1 MNSIL
6 EYLNR
11 PYPFSFQPLRRVKQ
25 IIPIGICVFL
35 FMVFYKPFGGDAYSA
50 AFMISCAGFA
60 GLLTTV
66 IIPLIFPKYFN
77 EHKWTLKRNLVW
89 VIWMNIIFLIIM
101 FFGSNIYVI
110 FRYHN
115 FHDFTFEN
123 FLWWFYIQIVFGI
136 PLGIIINLVNQYYL
150 LKKHHKIAANIN
162 NIVEKEK
169 LEQEQTTLESDKQ
182 NRFPNNELNKLE
194 FETDKFNKVT
204 VGVDNLIY
212 VEALGN
218 YINIAYYY
226 KENRKIT
233 IRETISNI
241 EQKIGASK
249 LIYKPHRSYLVNLQ
263 NIQNVTGDSQG
274 LKIHLK
280 DSEKIIPVSRNK
292 IKEFRTIVAPVF

>member
-1 MNSIL
+1 MLKIETKNPML
-6 EYLNR
+6 EFLNR

-25 IIPIGICVFL
+25 IIPIGICVFI
-35 FMVFYKPFGGDAYSA
+35 FMVVYKPFGGDAYSA

-66 IIPLIFPKYFN
+66 IIPLLFPKYFN
-77 EHKWTLKRNLVW
+77 ENEWTLKRNLVW

-101 FFGSNIYVI
+101 FFASNIYVI
-110 FRYHN
+110 LRYNN
-115 FHDFTFEN
+115 FHDFTIQN
-123 FLWWFYIQIVFGI
+123 FIWWFYIQIVFGI

-150 LKKHHKIAANIN
+150 LKKHHNIADKINST
-162 NIVEKEK
+162 VEKEK
-169 LEQEQTTLESDKQ
+169 
-182 NRFPNNELNKLE
+182 RFPNNGLSPLE

-204 VGVDNLIY
+204 FGVDNLIY

-226 KENRKIT
+226 KEHRKIT

-263 NIQNVTGDSQG
+263 NIENVSGDSQG

-280 DSEKIIPVSRNK
+280 NSEKIIPVSRNK
-292 IKEFRTIVAPVF
+292 IKEFRTLVTAVL